1 MPLEVLHFLARKKLP
16 VSVHGIRKV
25 EAVRV
30 LMLSGHVDAI
40 IPVIEPSL
48 TPSSPVA
55 VVTRI
60 TPLGL
65 RMLQSFPR
73 SRGPEATKQR
83 RRDVRRT

>member
-1 MPLEVLHFLARKKLP
+1 MPLEILHFLARKKLP

-30 LMLSGHVDAI
+30 LMLSGHIEAI
-40 IPVIEPSL
+40 VPVTEPSL
-48 TPSSPVA
+48 TPASPVA

-60 TPLGL
+60 TPMGM

-73 SRGPEATKQR
+73 SRVSETTKR
-83 RRDVRRT
+83 RRGDIRRT